1 MSTSQLM
8 LYFEAEKQAAVLIGS
23 LGVIAGIF
31 AAYLW
36 VTASSFKA
44 MAWPLIL
51 IGLAEIAIGVGLFIR
66 TDPQV
71 ARLQEGFKVNPQ
83 ATVQTEVA
91 RMTKVNRSF
100 KVIEVIEVVVILVG
114 IFLALFFRSRNLAF
128 ASVGMGLFLQAAVLL
143 VFDLFAEHRALVYT
157 RWLLDYSQKLVGT

>member
-8 LYFEAEKQAAVLIGS
+8 VYFAAEKQAAVFIGS
-23 LGVIAGIF
+23 LGVVAAIF

-36 VTASSFKA
+36 LSANSFKA
-44 MAWPLIL
+44 MAWPLLI
-51 IGLAEIAIGVGLFIR
+51 IGLAQIAIGVGLFIR

-71 ARLQEGFKVNPQ
+71 ARLQEGLEVNPQ
-83 ATVQTEVA
+83 ATVESEVA

-100 KVIEVIEVVVILVG
+100 KVIEVIEVVVILAG
-114 IFLALFFRSRNLAF
+114 IFLALFFRSRNLAL
-128 ASVGMGLFLQAAVLL
+128 ASVGMGLLLQAAVLL

-157 RWLLDYSQKLVGT
+157 RWLIDFSQKF

>member
-1 MSTSQLM
+1 MV
-8 LYFEAEKQAAVLIGS
+8 YFEAEKQAAVIIGS

-36 VTASSFKA
+36 LSANSFKA
-44 MAWPLIL
+44 MGWPLII
-51 IGLAEIAIGVGLFIR
+51 IGLAQIAIGVGLFIR

-71 ARLQEGFKVNPQ
+71 AKLHEGLRVNPQ
-83 ATVQTEVA
+83 ATTESEVA

-100 KVIEVIEVVVILVG
+100 KVIEAIEVVVILVG
-114 IFLALFFRSRNLAF
+114 VLLALFFRSRNLAL

-157 RWLLDYSQKLVGT
+157 RWLLDFATS